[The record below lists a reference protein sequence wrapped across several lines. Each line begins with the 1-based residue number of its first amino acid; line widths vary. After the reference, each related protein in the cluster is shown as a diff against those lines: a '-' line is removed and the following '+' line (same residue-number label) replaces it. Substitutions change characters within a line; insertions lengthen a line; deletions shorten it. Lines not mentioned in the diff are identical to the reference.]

1 MAFQRLI
8 RRLFGA
14 RVLPTIR
21 NQGLPGVE
29 SIKRRGWRQWSC
41 VACADIPWVVGAAR
55 YGVPGYEADG
65 ARLVV
70 VTQSCD
76 LVHESYENEPVVE
89 IFLCEPLGR
98 DDTPDGNLTAGK
110 NPRSLLI
117 QFSLEGDDHW
127 FRLRSNG
134 RALVPR
140 HTLADID
147 PDPSVV
153 VTDRAVRTLQRWILN
168 RVVRTAFPDA
178 FNERTK
184 KPRSQLES
192 RLKKGGTSLLG
203 LYINLSSWDELP
215 SDQDYAVDFVGLVDE
230 ALDMAHRE
238 AIDLLLG
245 EVALAYERTDGIASC
260 EYQVQ
265 DEEEA
270 SMSLLRTHRVFPL
283 DFLSLGDK
291 PGGDLPPLA

>member
-1 MAFQRLI
+1 MPFQRLI
-8 RRLFGA
+8 RRLFGT
-14 RVLPTIR
+14 RVPPTTQD
-21 NQGLPGVE
+21 QGLPGAE

-41 VACADIPWVVGAAR
+41 VASTDIPWVVGAAPH
-55 YGVPGYEADG
+55 GASGYRADG

-89 IFLCEPLGR
+89 TFLCEPLGR
-98 DDTPDGNLTAGK
+98 DYTPDGNLTAGK

-117 QFSLEGDDHW
+117 QFSVEGANYW

-140 HTLADID
+140 HRLATID

-153 VTDRAVRTLQRWILN
+153 VTDPAVRTLQRWILN
-168 RVVRTAFPDA
+168 RVVRAAFPDA
-178 FNERTK
+178 FNDRTQK
-184 KPRSQLES
+184 ARSKLES
-192 RLKKGGTSLLG
+192 RLKKGGASLLG

-215 SDQDYAVDFVGLVDE
+215 GDQAYAVDFVGLVDE
-230 ALDMAHRE
+230 GLDLVHRE
-238 AIDLLLG
+238 AIDRLLG
-245 EVALAYERTDGIASC
+245 EVALAYEKTDGIANC
-260 EYQVQ
+260 EYRVQ
-265 DEEEA
+265 DEEQA